1 TRRLF
6 SFSTVYPAFPG
17 LVLVILFL
25 PKDGQIIKI
34 SSYKYME
41 KYTVISESKL
51 RLYMKQYEKLSI
63 GILLDYLTT
72 NSTGAII
79 NTKIK

>member
-1 TRRLF
+1 
-6 SFSTVYPAFPG
+6 
-17 LVLVILFL
+17 
-25 PKDGQIIKI
+25 
-34 SSYKYME
+34 ME

-63 GILLDYLTT
+63 VILLDYLTT